1 MCTYLA
7 APTPA
12 PADETLADAATPAT
26 RTPAAM
32 PTPIAIFAFVP
43 NVFGAVDGGIDVDI
57 DDRTFTVVVPGTTR
71 CGM

>member
-7 APTPA
+7 A
-12 PADETLADAATPAT
+12 DETIADAATPAT
-26 RTPAAM
+26 KPPAAM

-43 NVFGAVDGGIDVDI
+43 NVFGAVDGGS
-57 DDRTFTVVVPGTTR
+57 FTVVVTGTTR